1 MAKIMSKLNI
11 RKKEVMN
18 NAEINDENEIIN
30 KENNTSSSKGNREVS
45 FFKKG
50 IFKQSLMKSVVML
63 ALVPVVILGVFIM
76 FTVDNTLDT
85 RIDEDVANN
94 IRGTALNVLIAYNQN
109 PGDYYVGEDGN
120 LWKGSFNVG
129 RSVELLKS
137 IGEASKVDIAVYTK
151 DKCAVSTKEGEH
163 AIPQDIK
170 KIVIDKESD
179 FFSSNYYMEGVSSYV
194 YGITIIDERT
204 EEIVGMIVVWAD
216 RQSRTITK
224 TTVVKYTGI
233 AITVTIIIVSIVA
246 IILSRRIVIAMQ
258 DGIKGIRQLSDGEL
272 MISSNKK
279 YLKRG
284 DEVGSMH
291 KSLVILVNNLRSMI
305 NNIIA
310 QTKKLL
316 QTSKQID
323 DTANKTKDS
332 IEQVN
337 NAMGIMSE
345 TAIAQSKTSDKVVD
359 NIAVLK
365 NMIEH
370 TYNEI
375 QQLNQTKRT
384 MQLEERRVE
393 NVVNNLTYINASLN
407 EIIEVIN
414 SQVETTY
421 NSANKIKKSAELISE
436 FADETNLLALNA
448 AIEAARVGEQGKG
461 FAIVANQIK
470 QLADQ
475 SNVVSMNISND
486 IGELVKDSNKSL
498 VTMEEVNTI
507 IGKLNDNIVITE
519 DVFTQINTGID
530 DVSQRVDQIKHSVE
544 KMDDASTSIW
554 EVTDELKEIA
564 KKNSK
569 CASDTN
575 SVTDYMTEL
584 FTEASKLKKVS
595 DELADS
601 MKVFKL

>member
-1 MAKIMSKLNI
+1 
-11 RKKEVMN
+11 
-18 NAEINDENEIIN
+18 
-30 KENNTSSSKGNREVS
+30 
-45 FFKKG
+45 
-50 IFKQSLMKSVVML
+50 
-63 ALVPVVILGVFIM
+63 
-76 FTVDNTLDT
+76 
-85 RIDEDVANN
+85 
-94 IRGTALNVLIAYNQN
+94 
-109 PGDYYVGEDGN
+109 
-120 LWKGSFNVG
+120 
-129 RSVELLKS
+129 
-137 IGEASKVDIAVYTK
+137 
-151 DKCAVSTKEGEH
+151 
-163 AIPQDIK
+163 
-170 KIVIDKESD
+170 
-179 FFSSNYYMEGVSSYV
+179 
-194 YGITIIDERT
+194 
-204 EEIVGMIVVWAD
+204 
-216 RQSRTITK
+216 
-224 TTVVKYTGI
+224 
-233 AITVTIIIVSIVA
+233 
-246 IILSRRIVIAMQ
+246 
-258 DGIKGIRQLSDGEL
+258 
-272 MISSNKK
+272 
-279 YLKRG
+279 
-284 DEVGSMH
+284 
-291 KSLVILVNNLRSMI
+291 
-305 NNIIA
+305 
-310 QTKKLL
+310 
-316 QTSKQID
+316 
-323 DTANKTKDS
+323 
-332 IEQVN
+332 
-337 NAMGIMSE
+337 MGIMSE

-498 VTMEEVNTI
+498 VTMEEVNTV